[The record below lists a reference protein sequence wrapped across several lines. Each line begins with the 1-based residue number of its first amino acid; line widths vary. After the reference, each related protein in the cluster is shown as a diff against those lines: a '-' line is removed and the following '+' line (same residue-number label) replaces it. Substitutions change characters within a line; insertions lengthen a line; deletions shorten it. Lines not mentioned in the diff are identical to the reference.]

1 MEIFGRLC
9 VTMGCKPA
17 SQSLTIHHF
26 VSLEPAANLMRALM
40 TFTAV
45 ENILASLHAIWSL
58 RFCAGSKKPCPIEVK
73 RVSQMSNDVF
83 AAM

>member
-1 MEIFGRLC
+1 
-9 VTMGCKPA
+9 
-17 SQSLTIHHF
+17 
-26 VSLEPAANLMRALM
+26 M